1 MSGSPPG
8 KASRSA
14 GEEYRAKTEHE
25 ASLLARRAR
34 GPRGPAPPGDPASG
48 IVVVLHEARPALL
61 DALGRSLESVG
72 LPDAY
77 VTASPADL
85 LLAELL
91 SCEPA
96 ALVAVGPEAARRV
109 DGLGYPLVLSP
120 FSEAPEGAWFPWTR
134 GTSGLLLPSLAE
146 ALEDDEAKRAFWR
159 AFLAL
164 RGLRP

>member
-1 MSGSPPG
+1 
-8 KASRSA
+8 
-14 GEEYRAKTEHE
+14 
-25 ASLLARRAR
+25 LARY
-34 GPRGPAPPGDPASG
+34 SS
-48 IVVVLHEARPALL
+48 PALL

-146 ALEDDEAKRAFWR
+146 ALEDEEAKRGFWR